1 MSTRF
6 NAKEIF
12 AMGVEI
18 ETNGKTFYETA
29 AKKSA
34 ETSVREFFRE
44 LAAWENQH
52 IAVFQKMMDELPPSA
67 GTADVFDPDGETGMY
82 LRATADS
89 HVFIRNKDITGLVA
103 GCRNAV
109 EIFDVALTFEKDSI
123 VFYTTMKKV
132 VAENLGQATIERL
145 IDEELKHISLLTQR
159 RQKLAAKA

>member
-18 ETNGKTFYETA
+18 EANGKTFYETA

-44 LAAWENQH
+44 LAAWESQH

-67 GTADVFDPDGETGMY
+67 GTADVFDPDGEAEMY

-89 HVFIRNKDITGLVA
+89 HVFIRNKDIAGLVA
-103 GCRNAV
+103 GCRTAV
-109 EIFDVALTFEKDSI
+109 EILDVAITFEKDSI

-132 VAENLGQATIERL
+132 VAENLGQGTIDRL